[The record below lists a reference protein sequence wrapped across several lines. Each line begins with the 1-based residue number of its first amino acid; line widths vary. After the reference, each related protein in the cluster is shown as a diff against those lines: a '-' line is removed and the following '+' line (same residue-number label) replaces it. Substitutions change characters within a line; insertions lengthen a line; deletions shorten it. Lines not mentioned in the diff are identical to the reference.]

1 MGRIIY
7 TVYSMILSMGD
18 FFQPSVWWRICQR
31 LERDISEGTF
41 SSTWIWNQL
50 GETEPTLH
58 HFAISLTW
66 ISRWSWNSIPFWP
79 QHIQNNFINSNLQS
93 LGSFEI
99 SNSASVP
106 LCKSGWKHPKTWSQA
121 TWKLGFIWSLPMD
134 SKLEN
139 PTNAPNSQKAVSG
152 SWTYIHQRVLLVI

>member
-1 MGRIIY
+1 MIW
-7 TVYSMILSMGD
+7 SMVI
-18 FFQPSVWWRICQR
+18 FVQPSVWWRICQR

-58 HFAISLTW
+58 HFAISLAW
-66 ISRWSWNSIPFWP
+66 INRWSWNSILFRPP
-79 QHIQNNFINSNLQS
+79 THPE
-93 LGSFEI
+93 GTRI
-99 SNSASVP
+99 SNPREVWNQQFRLCP

-139 PTNAPNSQKAVSG
+139 PTNAPNSQKTVSG